1 MTAKIY
7 HRQTPAGSVYVVMSP
22 SGDEFR
28 QFSYQSSALLY
39 CVMEGWE
46 SEVCE

>member
-7 HRQTPAGSVYVVMSP
+7 QRQTPAGSVYVVMSP
-22 SGDEFR
+22 DGDKFR
-28 QFSYQSSALLY
+28 QFSYLSSAALY

-46 SEVCE
+46 PEVEE